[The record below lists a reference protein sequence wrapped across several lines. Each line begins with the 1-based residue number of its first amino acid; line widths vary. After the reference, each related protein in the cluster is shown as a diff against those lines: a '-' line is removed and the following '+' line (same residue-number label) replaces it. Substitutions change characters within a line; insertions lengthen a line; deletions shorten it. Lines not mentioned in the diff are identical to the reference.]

1 MKRFH
6 LISSVATCIC
16 LGLGASAAVA
26 QTAVTPA
33 AKAPPPVAQKVNASK
48 PAAACLKDVRAFEE
62 EMYKDGYW
70 LGGPGRGYGYPL
82 GGYGYGYDRPIAA
95 GSPAAVGSPAGRPPV
110 YQNARP
116 GYEIHILMASANIL
130 AQNGQ
135 QQPCEDVLTTTRAI
149 YKTYAADLHGS
160 GMMAAD
166 GPGWEQQQIK
176 SALPVADQKTAFRS
190 DQLIDT
196 DVSNAKNENL
206 GSVHDLVMDPKTG
219 KIAYLVIGR
228 GGVFGFDETFVP
240 VPWDDFKTTPNV
252 GLLVLDTTKS
262 AMDAAPTVTREK
274 FSEPGQFDQE
284 SQKVDAYWKTALTNK
299 AGG

>member
-1 MKRFH
+1 MSVHDVGPATKKEKPRMNRFN

-26 QTAVTPA
+26 QTAATPA
-33 AKAPPPVAQKVNASK
+33 AKAPLPVAQKVDASK
-48 PAAACLKDVRAFEE
+48 PAAACLKD
-62 EMYKDGYW
+62 GYW
-70 LGGPGRGYGYPL
+70 LGGSGSGYGYPM
-82 GGYGYGYDRPIAA
+82 GGYGYGYAGPIAA
-95 GSPAAVGSPAGRPPV
+95 GSPAGRPPG

-176 SALPVADQKTAFRS
+176 SALPVTDQKTAFRS
-190 DQLIDT
+190 DQLLDT
-196 DVSNAKNENL
+196 DVSNAKNESL
-206 GSVHDLVMDPKTG
+206 GSVHDLVMNPKTG
-219 KIAYLVIGR
+219 KIAYLIIGR
-228 GGVFGFDETFVP
+228 GGVFGFDEAFVP

-274 FSEPGQFDQE
+274 FSMPGQFDQE
-284 SQKVDAYWKTALTNK
+284 SQKVDAYWKTTLTNK